1 MPAKATKDRQ
11 ALFEEH
17 LRRRLGFPV
26 KPIRA
31 LAQNGQSKWVQA
43 LVVLAA
49 CIGSLHAP
57 AATAMPP
64 CEARDCPSTWVGM
77 SAEQEKAVQR
87 FAQAYKRF
95 INKARTET
103 TTVTQTLKL
112 ARAAGFKPWHDGAP
126 LTPGRRYYHVNRGR
140 EMVLFAVGRAPL
152 LEGAR
157 ISASHI
163 DSPRL
168 ELKGR
173 PVYGREGFALLQT
186 NYHGGI
192 KNYQWTNIPLALL
205 GHVDKKDGSRVVIS
219 SGLKADEPV
228 FVIPGLSPHVD
239 VDLRQRKNRDVI
251 AAEELDPIATSR
263 EDSAGKDAK
272 AMVVSV
278 LREKYGIGLDDL
290 VSAELAL
297 VPAFAPRD
305 AGFDRALIAAYGQ
318 DDRLS
323 AYASIRAILEAK
335 TPQKTAFVLLANNEE
350 VGSRNNTGAHS
361 TYFVDLYSELLLAQM
376 GDRYREPYLH
386 RALRASQV
394 VSTDVNPGINPI
406 WPSAWEAGNAPRLG
420 HGINLKIYGKGN
432 NANSEYL
439 AQTRAMLD
447 QAGIPWQTAT
457 YKVGKGGGGTL
468 GGEFSHYNID
478 VVDFGVPVLSIHTP
492 YSLSSKAD
500 LYWLYKANAAF
511 FAQ

>member
-1 MPAKATKDRQ
+1 MQNHRVIMPTVRSALIALMVSLGGFWASVAAAK
-11 ALFEEH
+11 
-17 LRRRLGFPV
+17 
-26 KPIRA
+26 
-31 LAQNGQSKWVQA
+31 
-43 LVVLAA
+43 
-49 CIGSLHAP
+49 
-57 AATAMPP
+57 PP
-64 CEARDCPSTWVGM
+64 CEAKSCPSTWVNL
-77 SAEQEKAVQR
+77 SAEQEKAVQH
-87 FAQAYKRF
+87 FARDYKRF
-95 INKARTET
+95 INTARTET
-103 TTVTQTLKL
+103 TTVTQALKL
-112 ARAAGFKPWHDGAP
+112 AKAAGFKPWRDGAT
-126 LTPGRRYYHVNRGR
+126 LKPGSRYYHVNRDR
-140 EMVLFAVGRAPL
+140 EMTLFVIGRAPL
-152 LEGAR
+152 REGAN

-192 KNYQWTNIPLALL
+192 KNYQWTSMPLALL
-205 GHVDKKDGSRVVIS
+205 GHVDKKDGSRVMIS
-219 SGLKADEPV
+219 AGLKAGDPI

-239 VDLRQRKNRDVI
+239 VDLRQRKNRTVI
-251 AAEELDPIATSR
+251 KAEELDPIAGSR
-263 EDSAGKDAK
+263 EQSATEGAK
-272 AMVVSV
+272 AMLVSI
-278 LREKYGIGLDDL
+278 LRQQYGIGLDDL

-323 AYASIRAILEAK
+323 AYASIRAILAAK
-335 TPQKTAFVLLANNEE
+335 TPQKSAFVLLADNEE

-376 GDRYREPYLH
+376 GPSYREPDL
-386 RALRASQV
+386 RKALRASKV

-420 HGINLKIYGKGN
+420 HGVNLKIYGKGN
-432 NANSEYL
+432 DANSEYM
-439 AQTRAMLD
+439 AQIRAMLD
-447 QAGIPWQTAT
+447 DAGIPWQTAT

-468 GGEFSHYNID
+468 GGEFSHYNMD

-492 YSLSSKAD
+492 YSISSKID

-511 FAQ
+511 FAR